1 MINIY
6 CSLKLMRAKV
16 WKLRTES
23 PLFNVKSYTQSLEQL
38 YARMWHQYTTIGA
51 ADHLVNPTI
60 IPPSAAAHT
69 YQSSSQTTTTVP
81 TATAAAAATASDN
94 QTSSSSSVVSAPV
107 SAVPM
112 TGLSDTNNTA
122 ATADTTRTV

>member
-1 MINIY
+1 
-6 CSLKLMRAKV
+6 MRAKV

-69 YQSSSQTTTTVP
+69 YQSSSQTSTTVP
-81 TATAAAAATASDN
+81 TATAAAATASDN
-94 QTSSSSSVVSAPV
+94 PTSSYSVVSAPV

>member
-1 MINIY
+1 
-6 CSLKLMRAKV
+6 MRAKV

-51 ADHLVNPTI
+51 ADHLVNPAI

-69 YQSSSQTTTTVP
+69 YQSSSQTSTTVP

-94 QTSSSSSVVSAPV
+94 PTSSSTVVSAPV

-122 ATADTTRTV
+122 ATADKTRTV

>member
-1 MINIY
+1 
-6 CSLKLMRAKV
+6 MRAKV

-51 ADHLVNPTI
+51 ADHLVNPAI

-69 YQSSSQTTTTVP
+69 YQSSSQTSTTA
-81 TATAAAAATASDN
+81 ATAAAAATASDN
-94 QTSSSSSVVSAPV
+94 PTSSSSSVVSAPV